1 MSGLIRSI
9 VADAKAQAAELRVK
23 SAALRSQA
31 DQADHDANV
40 LEMLDAVAATWQP
53 RPMDEPTV
61 ISYR

>member
-1 MSGLIRSI
+1 MSGIIRSI
-9 VADAKAQAAELRVK
+9 VADAKAQAAELRAK

-53 RPMDEPTV
+53 RPMDEPPV